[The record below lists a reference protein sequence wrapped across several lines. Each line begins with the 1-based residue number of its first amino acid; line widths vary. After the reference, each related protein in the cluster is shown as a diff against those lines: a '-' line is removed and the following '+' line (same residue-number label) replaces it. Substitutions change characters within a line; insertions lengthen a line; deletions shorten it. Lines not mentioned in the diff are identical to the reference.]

1 MTKFGIKEGNMI
13 LIAVIVGYM
22 LGIAPSI
29 YRDITDKIKEKK
41 QVITHETEKTEQQE
55 IFEEWL
61 NGPKEVNKTE
71 ITQEDIY
78 KEYTTGIVEKG
89 E

>member
-1 MTKFGIKEGNMI
+1 MI

>member
-1 MTKFGIKEGNMI
+1 MI

-71 ITQEDIY
+71 ITQEDL
-78 KEYTTGIVEKG
+78 
-89 E
+89 

>member
-1 MTKFGIKEGNMI
+1 MI
-13 LIAVIVGYM
+13 LIAVIIGYL
-22 LGIAPSI
+22 LGIAPFI
-29 YRDITDKIKEKK
+29 YKEITERQSKVKEINQEAKEE
-41 QVITHETEKTEQQE
+41 VKTQE

>member
-1 MTKFGIKEGNMI
+1 MI

-29 YRDITDKIKEKK
+29 YRDITDKTKEKK